1 MLLTHLTLAHPKETP
16 SRTKGLSYGKNSSN
30 SYLKGRQRTLYPFP
44 ILIYGL
50 QHHNVTENAAKTA
63 QQQSPGLQQEST
75 CSNVAAVVT
84 ERKKQKILLTL
95 EGFRSAETS
104 SKIFSTPLP
113 TLK

>member
-1 MLLTHLTLAHPKETP
+1 MAEVADVTDSFNAGPPKRNPQSHQGT
-16 SRTKGLSYGKNSSN
+16 
-30 SYLKGRQRTLYPFP
+30 P